1 MFYPVFVEGAN
12 LSFGDLHFSQGDGEI
27 TFCGAIEMGGFM
39 DLHVDLIK
47 GGMETFGVSEN
58 AIFMPGLRDPQYS
71 EWIAFSGVSVDLA
84 GKQHYLDSQL
94 SYERACHHAIDYL
107 MKFGYTDIQ
116 AYMILGSAPIEGRFS
131 GVVDIP
137 NSCATVYI
145 PRRIFDFDV
154 APSSAQAASGDA
166 GRAGAEVGELTAW
179 RSTSTAASATARSR
193 STRPIGTAPGV
204 DRLPGVRERGASG
217 SSRARCSRPRH
228 GRWSPRSTT
237 RRRRATS
244 RTSSPR
250 CRRRPRTGGR
260 RCCR

>member
-1 MFYPVFVEGAN
+1 M
-12 LSFGDLHFSQGDGEI
+12 GDLHFSQGDGEI

-47 GGMETFGVSEN
+47 GGMETYGVSEN

-71 EWIAFSGVSVDLA
+71 EWIAFSGVSVDLQ

-107 MKFGYTDIQ
+107 MKFGYSDIQ

-145 PRRIFDFDV
+145 PRRIFDFDP
-154 APSSAQAASGDA
+154 AP
-166 GRAGAEVGELTAW
+166 
-179 RSTSTAASATARSR
+179 TAAGKPHQVTQ
-193 STRPIGTAPGV
+193 GTPV
-204 DRLPGVRERGASG
+204 
-217 SSRARCSRPRH
+217 
-228 GRWSPRSTT
+228 PRS
-237 RRRRATS
+237 AN
-244 RTSSPR
+244 
-250 CRRRPRTGGR
+250 
-260 RCCR
+260 

>member
-1 MFYPVFVEGAN
+1 
-12 LSFGDLHFSQGDGEI
+12 
-27 TFCGAIEMGGFM
+27 M
-39 DLHVDLIK
+39 DLHVDVIK

-84 GKQHYLDSQL
+84 GKQHYLNSQL

-154 APSSAQAASGDA
+154 APC
-166 GRAGAEVGELTAW
+166 
-179 RSTSTAASATARSR
+179 
-193 STRPIGTAPGV
+193 PGKPHQV
-204 DRLPGVRERGASG
+204 KQGMQVPKT
-217 SSRARCSRPRH
+217 PN
-228 GRWSPRSTT
+228 
-237 RRRRATS
+237 
-244 RTSSPR
+244 
-250 CRRRPRTGGR
+250 
-260 RCCR
+260 